1 MKGRGSLLHGGSLYF
16 SFHQKR
22 SKLGIFLQTDAN
34 NAEMKK
40 KDKIFDSAPCYRTL
54 FLQWTL
60 MIKS

>member
-40 KDKIFDSAPCYRTL
+40 KSK
-54 FLQWTL
+54 FLTVPL
-60 MIKS
+60 VIGHCFYSGF